1 MKWNKLF
8 FLCSVLLFGAL
19 NAKAETLI
27 PVSRVTQLAR
37 TSAVPAATHSAAT
50 TNNLTPVYPSPYP
63 YPYPYPYY
71 GAPRFSS
78 FSFGLS
84 IGGFGGVGRPF
95 FGRCGLRRAV
105 RRCGRPVARCRA
117 RRRCY

>member
-1 MKWNKLF
+1 MKSKLNTFFIAFAGLF
-8 FLCSVLLFGAL
+8 FWTVNSR
-19 NAKAETLI
+19 AETLV
-27 PVSRVTQLAR
+27 PVSRVTQVAR
-37 TSAVPAATHSAAT
+37 TSAVPAATHSPVA
-50 TNNLTPVYPSPYP
+50 TNNLQPVYPSP

-84 IGGFGGVGRPF
+84 IGGFGGGRPF
-95 FGRCGLRRAV
+95 FGRCGRRALV
-105 RRCGRPVARCRA
+105 RRCARPVARCRA